1 MPARIIRNTIL
12 LLALSSLSGLAAAAG
27 SQAGDNGR
35 QPIGADNDSPR
46 QAIPNATS
54 NDGTLYDYDYRQGYY
69 YVAPSPYYGSGYGYY
84 VTPPAYYVSPPATI
98 YRSAPSTYYVP
109 AQPYYISP
117 YGAPIYDR
125 SAYYDPDL
133 ERALSYCET
142 RPLIERPA
150 CRNAAYAGRF

>member
-12 LLALSSLSGLAAAAG
+12 LLALSSLSGLVAAAG

-54 NDGTLYDYDYRQGYY
+54 NDGTLYDYDYREGY
-69 YVAPSPYYGSGYGYY
+69 YVAPSSYYGSGYGYY

-98 YRSAPSTYYVP
+98 YRSAPPTYYVP
-109 AQPYYISP
+109 AQPYYVSP

-125 SAYYDPDL
+125 STYYDPDL
-133 ERALSYCET
+133 ERALWYCET
-142 RPLIERPA
+142 RPLTQRPA